1 MGDTDA
7 AVADVAKREEEQ
19 QKTGIPGLDWS
30 FEEKNEF
37 ERKVSFSPNYTCA
50 IITFIRVRLT
60 PTVFGHK

>member
-19 QKTGIPGLDWS
+19 QKSGIPGLDWS

-37 ERKVSFSPNYTCA
+37 ERKVRFSFIFLSEKKWK
-50 IITFIRVRLT
+50 I
-60 PTVFGHK
+60 